1 MVCSLSWSILIFR
14 KKTKPP
20 PWRFY
25 RYTQVSPLE
34 TEGVLYT
41 SGMGQ
46 LIKKVILT
54 PKIKYIVIDCIPNKQ
69 QRSFTVAE
77 IKRMVNLDDY
87 KIKK

>member
-1 MVCSLSWSILIFR
+1 
-14 KKTKPP
+14 
-20 PWRFY
+20 
-25 RYTQVSPLE
+25 
-34 TEGVLYT
+34 
-41 SGMGQ
+41 MGQ